1 MSLRPV
7 RISLAIVPYRSPDSP
22 TSDDIKTPVP
32 NFPTSRRF
40 HYSLNM
46 SITYRLQSR
55 IARPIRV
62 QIRSPNGN
70 DNTSSGTSSMKSA
83 LLSITTKKISLGSRP
98 V

>member
-1 MSLRPV
+1 MQN
-7 RISLAIVPYRSPDSP
+7 ITADLA
-22 TSDDIKTPVP
+22 SDTLASNDIKLPVP
-32 NFPTSRRF
+32 GFPASRRF

-62 QIRSPNGN
+62 QTRSLKGN

-83 LLSITTKKISLGSRP
+83 LLSITTKKSL
-98 V
+98 